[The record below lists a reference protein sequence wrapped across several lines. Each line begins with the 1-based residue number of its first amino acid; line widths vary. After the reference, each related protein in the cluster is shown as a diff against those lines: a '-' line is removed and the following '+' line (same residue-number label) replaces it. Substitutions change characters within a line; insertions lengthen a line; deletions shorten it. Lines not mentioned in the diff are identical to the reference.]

1 MSLLDK
7 NGKELLKF
15 YVDLGRLS
23 FLGKEL
29 RNVSIYQYPIIIFEL
44 MTGYFTTEELYE
56 KNMELS
62 LDYNKDYEI
71 VELPKQFNKSLKPTL
86 TMAPNRATNKDPKD
100 IVRQQSY
107 NYILPEIK
115 ESKNE
120 QKKTSSTKNLINLN
134 PDTNEYNARSE
145 EFKKKLDTVYKNQM
159 DLKKSLNSANTIVG
173 NFPAIENIAQRSE
186 TKDFSKSIPPG
197 ANLKNTKKLSPGKK
211 QLAAQAQEKK
221 NNGQI
226 QTHIYSKYIMESQM
240 IEYLINP
247 KENVKQTNPNFG
259 KELEIFNKNLEK
271 HKRKL
276 RILEMQKEIE
286 FLNKK
291 NKAIKELN
299 KDLEEAIKHKKENLQ
314 KVTEQLKPNQVN
326 YMNKVEL
333 LKNNLNSR
341 GEHQLIYDSFV
352 YQKMAEVCF
361 VFFNDKIQS
370 LYDIPEFYNEP
381 LSSSEEFKSRRLAFY
396 NKDKKNVSAM
406 MGHICQLL
414 IYLSKTFNIPLRF
427 PIFLNG
433 SNSYI
438 LRSVKDKI
446 FLPLFFDPKKDDK
459 HGNFENALN
468 CLKDDIKEIFN
479 FLSMFP
485 EIISKKD
492 SESINN
498 MNGRYLFFFFFV
510 VFNHSLFK
518 FMKTVQNV
526 LG

>member
-29 RNVSIYQYPIIIFEL
+29 KNVSIYQYPIIIFEL

-56 KNMELS
+56 KNKELS

-71 VELPKQFNKSLKPTL
+71 IELPKEFNKSLKPTL
-86 TMAPNRATNKDPKD
+86 TMAPNKINSKNQKEINRLQTF
-100 IVRQQSY
+100 
-107 NYILPEIK
+107 NYIESTIK
-115 ESKNE
+115 EQKNE
-120 QKKTSSTKNLINLN
+120 QKNNSTKNLVNLN

-145 EFKKKLDTVYKNQM
+145 EFKKKLDSVYKNQM
-159 DLKKSLNSANTIVG
+159 DLKKSLNSANTIIG
-173 NFPAIENIAQRSE
+173 NFPTNEIMLQRTE
-186 TKDFSKSIPPG
+186 TKDTFVKSIPPES
-197 ANLKNTKKLSPGKK
+197 NTKKLYTGKN
-211 QLAAQAQEKK
+211 QLVKQEKK
-221 NNGQI
+221 NNSHI

-247 KENVKQTNPNFG
+247 KENVKQTNRNFG

-276 RILEMQKEIE
+276 RIIEMKKEIE

-291 NKAIKELN
+291 NEALKELN

-326 YMNKVEL
+326 YLNKVEL

-370 LYDIPEFYNEP
+370 IYDIPDFYNEP

-396 NKDKKNVSAM
+396 NKDKKNISAM
-406 MGHICQLL
+406 MGYICQLL

-438 LRSVKDKI
+438 LRSVKEKI

-492 SESINN
+492 NESINN

-526 LG
+526 IS

>member
-1 MSLLDK
+1 MSLLDN

-56 KNMELS
+56 KNKELS

-71 VELPKQFNKSLKPTL
+71 LELPKEFNKSLKPAL
-86 TMAPNRATNKDPKD
+86 TINPNKAANKDSKEIGRLQTYNT
-100 IVRQQSY
+100 IV
-107 NYILPEIK
+107 PDIK
-115 ESKNE
+115 EQKIE
-120 QKKTSSTKNLINLN
+120 QKQTNSSKNLINLN

-159 DLKKSLNSANTIVG
+159 DLKRSLNSANTLVG
-173 NFPAIENIAQRSE
+173 NLTNENIVKRSE
-186 TKDFSKSIPPG
+186 TKDNFSKSLAPG
-197 ANLKNTKKLSPGKK
+197 SNAKKLSPGKK
-211 QLAAQAQEKK
+211 QIVVQEKK
-221 NNGQI
+221 NNSQI
-226 QTHIYSKYIMESQM
+226 QTHIYSKYIMDSQM

-276 RILEMQKEIE
+276 RILEMKKEIE

-291 NKAIKELN
+291 NEAIKELN

-361 VFFNDKIQS
+361 VFFFFFIHS

-381 LSSSEEFKSRRLAFY
+381 LSSSEEFRSRRLAFY
-396 NKDKKNVSAM
+396 NKDKKNISAM

-485 EIISKKD
+485 EIISRKD
-492 SESINN
+492 NESINN

>member
-29 RNVSIYQYPIIIFEL
+29 RNVSIYQYPIIIFEF

-56 KNMELS
+56 KNKELS
-62 LDYNKDYEI
+62 IDYNKDYEI
-71 VELPKQFNKSLKPTL
+71 LELPKETNKKLKPTL
-86 TMAPNRATNKDPKD
+86 TIIPNKGPNNSK
-100 IVRQQSY
+100 
-107 NYILPEIK
+107 EINRLQTFSSISPVIT
-115 ESKNE
+115 EQKNE
-120 QKKTSSTKNLINLN
+120 QKHTSSTKNLINLN
-134 PDTNEYNARSE
+134 PDTNKYNARSE
-145 EFKKKLDTVYKNQM
+145 EFKKKLDTVYKNQI
-159 DLKKSLNSANTIVG
+159 DSQKTLNSVNTIISSLQV
-173 NFPAIENIAQRSE
+173 NENLVKRSE
-186 TKDFSKSIPPG
+186 TKDLSKSISPG
-197 ANLKNTKKLSPGKK
+197 PNAKKLSPGKK
-211 QLAAQAQEKK
+211 QPAVPEKK
-221 NNGQI
+221 NNSQI
-226 QTHIYSKYIMESQM
+226 QTHIYSKYMMDSQM

-276 RILEMQKEIE
+276 RILEMEKEIE

-291 NKAIKELN
+291 NEAIKELN
-299 KDLEEAIKHKKENLQ
+299 KDLEEAIKHKKENLK

-326 YMNKVEL
+326 YINKVEL

-370 LYDIPEFYNEP
+370 LYDIPDFYNEP

-396 NKDKKNVSAM
+396 NKDKRNVSAM

-492 SESINN
+492 NETINS

-526 LG
+526 LS

>member
-56 KNMELS
+56 KNKELS
-62 LDYNKDYEI
+62 LEYNKDYEI
-71 VELPKQFNKSLKPTL
+71 LELPKVFNKSLKPTL
-86 TMAPNRATNKDPKD
+86 TMNPSKTVNKDPKE
-100 IVRQQSY
+100 INRLQSY
-107 NYILPEIK
+107 NYIAPIVK
-115 ESKNE
+115 EQKNE
-120 QKKTSSTKNLINLN
+120 QKQNNSSKNLININ

-145 EFKKKLDTVYKNQM
+145 EFKKKLDSVYKNQM
-159 DLKKSLNSANTIVG
+159 DLKKSLNSTNTIIG
-173 NFPAIENIAQRSE
+173 NFPKNEIIAQRSE
-186 TKDFSKSIPPG
+186 TKDFSKSISPSS
-197 ANLKNTKKLSPGKK
+197 NSKKLSPGKK
-211 QLAAQAQEKK
+211 QIVAQEKK
-221 NNGQI
+221 NNTQI
-226 QTHIYSKYIMESQM
+226 QTHIYSQYIINSQM

-259 KELEIFNKNLEK
+259 KELAIFNKNLEK

-276 RILEMQKEIE
+276 RILEMEKEIE

-291 NKAIKELN
+291 NEAIKELN

-396 NKDKKNVSAM
+396 NKDKRNVSAM

-492 SESINN
+492 NEIINN
-498 MNGRYLFFFFFV
+498 MNGKYLFFFFFV

-526 LG
+526 LS

>member
-56 KNMELS
+56 KNKELS
-62 LDYNKDYEI
+62 LEYNKDYEI
-71 VELPKQFNKSLKPTL
+71 LELPKVFNKSLKQTL
-86 TMAPNRATNKDPKD
+86 TMNPSRATNKDSKE
-100 IVRQQSY
+100 INRLQSY
-107 NYILPEIK
+107 NYIAPIVK
-115 ESKNE
+115 EQKNE
-120 QKKTSSTKNLINLN
+120 QKQNNSSKNLININ

-145 EFKKKLDTVYKNQM
+145 EFKKKLDSVYKNQM
-159 DLKKSLNSANTIVG
+159 DLKKSLNSTNTIIG
-173 NFPAIENIAQRSE
+173 NFPKNEIIAQRSE
-186 TKDFSKSIPPG
+186 TKDFSKSISPSS
-197 ANLKNTKKLSPGKK
+197 NSKKLSPGKK
-211 QLAAQAQEKK
+211 QIVAQEKK
-221 NNGQI
+221 NNTQI
-226 QTHIYSKYIMESQM
+226 QTHIYSQYIINSQM

-259 KELEIFNKNLEK
+259 KELAIFNKNLEK

-276 RILEMQKEIE
+276 RILEMEKEIE

-291 NKAIKELN
+291 NEAIKELN
-299 KDLEEAIKHKKENLQ
+299 KDLEEAIKHKKENLK

-396 NKDKKNVSAM
+396 NKDKRNVSAM

-492 SESINN
+492 NEIINN
-498 MNGRYLFFFFFV
+498 MNGKYLFFFFFV

-526 LG
+526 LS

>member
-1 MSLLDK
+1 
-7 NGKELLKF
+7 
-15 YVDLGRLS
+15 
-23 FLGKEL
+23 
-29 RNVSIYQYPIIIFEL
+29 

-56 KNMELS
+56 KNKELS
-62 LDYNKDYEI
+62 LEYNKDYEI
-71 VELPKQFNKSLKPTL
+71 LELPKVFNKSLKPTL
-86 TMAPNRATNKDPKD
+86 TMNPSRATNKDSKE
-100 IVRQQSY
+100 INRLQSY
-107 NYILPEIK
+107 NYIAPIVK
-115 ESKNE
+115 EQKNE
-120 QKKTSSTKNLINLN
+120 QKQNNSSKNLININ

-145 EFKKKLDTVYKNQM
+145 EFKKKLDSVYKNQM
-159 DLKKSLNSANTIVG
+159 DLKKSLNSTNTIIG
-173 NFPAIENIAQRSE
+173 NFPTNENIAQRSE
-186 TKDFSKSIPPG
+186 TKDLSKSISPSS
-197 ANLKNTKKLSPGKK
+197 NSKKLSPGKK
-211 QLAAQAQEKK
+211 QIVVQEKK
-221 NNGQI
+221 NNSQI
-226 QTHIYSKYIMESQM
+226 QTHFYSQYIYESQM

-259 KELEIFNKNLEK
+259 KELAIFNKNLEK

-276 RILEMQKEIE
+276 RILEMEKEIE

-291 NKAIKELN
+291 NEAIKELN

-326 YMNKVEL
+326 YINKVEL

-370 LYDIPEFYNEP
+370 LYDIPEFYNEA

-396 NKDKKNVSAM
+396 NKDKRNVSAM

-468 CLKDDIKEIFN
+468 CLKDDIKEILN

-492 SESINN
+492 NEIINN
-498 MNGRYLFFFFFV
+498 MNGKCLFFFFFV

-526 LG
+526 LN